1 LCGFMSAQSSVI
13 SLLSDFGLVDPFV
26 GELKAVIISICPMAR
41 IIDISHEVDRFNIR
55 MGAFLLAEA
64 SPAFQEGAIHVAVV
78 DPGVGSSRRAIVV
91 KTRRAAYVGPD
102 NGLLLPAALAEGILR
117 VFEITNRSMMRREVS
132 LTFHG
137 RDIFAPV
144 AAHLAFG
151 QLTEECGPEVTDYV
165 KSPYGN
171 AVFERKTVICE
182 ILHVDR
188 FGNIVTNLSQ
198 NSLSQHN
205 ITLAEKL
212 ILSVGN
218 RRFSTRVVG
227 TFSDLREGEV
237 GALFGSHGFL
247 EVAAR
252 EKSAAEKLRVNPGI
266 PVRIR
271 LSD

>member
-1 LCGFMSAQSSVI
+1 MSTQSPVI

-26 GELKAVIISICPMAR
+26 AEMKAVILSICPMAR
-41 IIDISHEVDRFNIR
+41 IVDISHEVDKFSIR

-64 SPAFQEGAIHVAVV
+64 APAFQEGAVHVAVV
-78 DPGVGSSRRAIVV
+78 DPGVGGSRRAIVI

-102 NGLLLPAALAEGILR
+102 NGLLLPAALSDGLLG
-117 VFEITNRSMMRREVS
+117 VFEITNRSMMRREIS

-137 RDIFAPV
+137 RDIFAPA
-144 AAHLAFG
+144 AAHLASG
-151 QLTEECGPEVTDYV
+151 RLPEEFGPEITEYV
-165 KSPYGN
+165 KSPYSEP
-171 AVFERKTVICE
+171 VFERNAVICE

-205 ITLAEKL
+205 NNLTDKI
-212 ILSVGN
+212 ILSVGS
-218 RRFSTRVVG
+218 RKFSARIVG
-227 TFSDLREGEV
+227 TFSDLREGEI

-252 EKSAAEKLRVNPGI
+252 EKSAAEKLRVNRGI
-266 PVRIR
+266 PVHIH
-271 LSD
+271 LSN